1 MKQLLKKTMLLA
13 TLLLAMTQGV
23 FADDDFTI
31 DGLGFKITSQSNLE
45 VELSSASGQE
55 TVVVPETV
63 NFNNRTY
70 TVTGIGE
77 YAFGAW
83 LSDNITLKKIEFPQT
98 LIVIKPYA
106 FSRCKNLTEIKLP
119 NNVTTIEK
127 YAFYYCT
134 ALAEAHLSSSLVSI
148 EDYTFAGCASLSSI
162 IIPSAVSNIRYRAF
176 ENCSSLTEVFFTSK
190 SKPTIETYV
199 FNGCHSALEQYVPSV
214 EEYGF
219 GIEYVSFN
227 ETEFTYNGM
236 SPNVTWVNNLKA
248 YNVNLEVPELE
259 KNAGTY
265 ISTLKAIYSGL
276 LDLTVEIPYT
286 YTIKPASLSLTVN
299 DCEREY
305 GDENP
310 QFSSVMTGFVE
321 GENAETLNLIPT
333 YSCEANESSS
343 VGTYR
348 ILATVNPANYE
359 VTYSYGTL
367 SVKKAPIQIAVK
379 NCSRIYGDQNPNF
392 EYSYSGLKNNET
404 APQWITPLTVETTA
418 TKESPCGVYEVSV
431 KNGEAKNYD
440 IVKYT
445 SGELTITK
453 RDLTVRVNDCERLYG
468 EDNPQFLLSYI
479 GFVNNDDATVFT
491 STPTATCSATIES
504 DAGTYAIVPSGGSA
518 ENYNFIYEEGTL
530 TIKPLTIGF
539 ANTNNTVTYNDMDKS
554 VHDYWFEYVPEIFGD
569 YNKDDFWLTMYALDS
584 ENRYPSQH
592 VRTIT
597 SGSYAGDYIIY
608 EGPTYVGKYIFELSP
623 KGTNPNVVASPDI
636 AYLTVNKGAIDLV
649 WDDPA
654 TITINEGDSVVLELS
669 YMADLFCDFVT
680 NYDENIVSLYSE
692 NATTNHPQWTLIGLQ
707 EGETELSFQVIAQ
720 NKNNWG
726 NYNFYDSQTIT
737 KTIRVNKST
746 GIENVKANNQ
756 KEDKYYDLRGNRL
769 SAPKRGVNIINGK
782 KVIVK

>member
-13 TLLLAMTQGV
+13 TILLAMSQGV
-23 FADDDFTI
+23 FAADDFTI

-45 VELSSASGQE
+45 VELSSAPKQE
-55 TVVVPETV
+55 IIVVPETV

-70 TVTGIGE
+70 TVTGIGMN
-77 YAFGAW
+77 ALG
-83 LSDNITLKKIEFPQT
+83 ITNSTTKKIDLPKT
-98 LIVIKPYA
+98 LETISNSA
-106 FSRCKNLTEIKLP
+106 FSYCSALTEIQLP
-119 NNVTTIEK
+119 ENVISIGNN
-127 YAFYYCT
+127 AFYHCIT
-134 ALAEAHLSSSLVSI
+134 LAKVETSSSLASI
-148 EDYTFAGCASLSSI
+148 GNNAFESCTSLSSI
-162 IIPSAVSNIRYRAF
+162 ILPPSVTTIGSWAF
-176 ENCSSLTEVFFTSK
+176 GYCSSLTEVFFTSK
-190 SKPTIETYV
+190 SKPTIGGDA
-199 FNGCHSALEQYVPSV
+199 FSFCHSALERYVPSA

-219 GIEYVSFN
+219 GISYISFN

-259 KNAGTY
+259 KNAGTHTSVY
-265 ISTLKAIYSGL
+265 KATYSGY
-276 LDLTVEIPYT
+276 LDLTVEIPYK
-286 YTIKPASLSLTVN
+286 YTIKPASLSLAVN

-305 GDENP
+305 GDANP

-321 GENAETLNLIPT
+321 GENTETLNLIPT
-333 YSCEANESSS
+333 YSCEANELSN
-343 VGTYR
+343 VGNYR

-479 GFVNNDDATVFT
+479 GFVNNDDATVFI
-491 STPTATCSATIES
+491 STPTITCSATKES

-518 ENYNFIYEEGTL
+518 ENYNLIYKEGTL

-539 ANTNNTVTYNDMDKS
+539 VNTNNTVTYNDMDKS

-584 ENRYPSQH
+584 ENRYPNQH

-608 EGPTYVGKYIFELSP
+608 DGPTYVGKYIFELSP

-654 TITINEGDSVVLELS
+654 TITINAGESITLDLS
-669 YMADLFCDFVT
+669 YMADLYCSFAT
-680 NYDENIVSLYSE
+680 NYDENIVSLHSE
-692 NATTNHPQWTLIGLQ
+692 NATTNNPKWTLTGLQ
-707 EGETELSFQVIAQ
+707 EGETRLSFQVVAQ
-720 NKNNWG
+720 YTNEWG

-737 KTIRVNKST
+737 KTIRVNSST
-746 GIENVKANNQ
+746 GIENVKANN
-756 KEDKYYDLRGNRL
+756 KREDKYYDLRGNRL
-769 SAPKRGVNIINGK
+769 SAPKRGVNIVNGK
-782 KVIVK
+782 KVIIK

>member
-13 TLLLAMTQGV
+13 TILLAMTQGV

-31 DGLGFKITSQSNLE
+31 DGLGYRITSQSNLE
-45 VELSSASGQE
+45 VELSSAPNQE
-55 TVVVPETV
+55 TIVVPETV

-70 TVTGIGE
+70 TVTGVGFH
-77 YAFGAW
+77 A
-83 LSDNITLKKIEFPQT
+83 LSNKSVLRNITLPITIIKIMQD
-98 LIVIKPYA
+98 A
-106 FSRCKNLTEIKLP
+106 FYGCSSLTEIQLP
-119 NNVTTIEK
+119 TNVTYIGDS
-127 YAFYYCT
+127 AFGRCT
-134 ALAEAHLSSSLVSI
+134 
-148 EDYTFAGCASLSSI
+148 SLSSI
-162 IIPSAVSNIRYRAF
+162 ILPPSVITIDYGAF
-176 ENCSSLTEVFFTSK
+176 SYCSSLMEVFFTSK
-190 SKPTIETYV
+190 SKPTIGGSV
-199 FNGCHSALEQYVPSV
+199 FSYCHSALEQYVPSV

-219 GIEYVSFN
+219 GIEYISFN

-265 ISTLKAIYSGL
+265 TSTLKAIYSGL

-305 GDENP
+305 GDPNP

-321 GENAETLNLIPT
+321 GENAEMLNLVPT
-333 YSCEANESSS
+333 YSCEANELSNI
-343 VGTYR
+343 GTYR
-348 ILATVNPANYE
+348 ILASIDAGNYE

-367 SVKKAPIQIAVK
+367 SVIKAPIQVAVK
-379 NCSRIYGDQNPNF
+379 NCSKIYGDQNPNF
-392 EYSYSGLKNNET
+392 EFSYSGLKNNET

-418 TKESPCGVYEVSV
+418 TKESPCGVYEVSI

-539 ANTNNTVTYNDMDKS
+539 VNTNNTVTYNDMDKS

-636 AYLTVNKGAIDLV
+636 AYLTVNKGAINLV